1 MFGRLLA
8 LFRQAENTLG
18 TDAIPSAADRTP
30 IGCVCTICAPHTCI
44 PTLPHACRV
53 TAIYQVVFVN
63 DEYFAP
69 WSAADYFCEFTYLAI
84 GRYYHGTMPTSL
96 MCTGHCWWPCSLPR
110 KHRPQTPPHHTLAAY
125 ITKAL
130 WGWPVGRNTASQDA
144 HERRMCSRGASGT
157 YGAKMPGSGDLMESE
172 YRIGVPVLRYKA
184 RAFCMRVR
192 AEPQCELCV
201 CYENFG

>member
-18 TDAIPSAADRTP
+18 TDAIPPPTGRPLAA
-30 IGCVCTICAPHTCI
+30 CAPHVL
-44 PTLPHACRV
+44 PHPAPHACRV

-84 GRYYHGTMPTSL
+84 GRYYYADVATVQGTVGGRVLCRESID
-96 MCTGHCWWPCSLPR
+96 H
-110 KHRPQTPPHHTLAAY
+110 KHHRITRSQH
-125 ITKAL
+125 TKAL
-130 WGWPVGRNTASQDA
+130 WRWPVGRNTASQDA

-184 RAFCMRVR
+184 WAFCMRVR